1 MSDFRVASRYAK
13 SLVDLAIEQNLLDV
27 VCADMKLFKQTIEQN
42 QSLENLLKSPVIKGD
57 KKLAVITQIFANS
70 FNKLTFSFVA
80 IIVRKQREMILVSIC
95 EAVIAQYNEIN
106 KIATASVK
114 TAVEAS
120 AEIKAEIQNFLQ
132 QQSGKNVELK
142 MQVDPSL
149 IGGLMI
155 QMEDRLYDASISG
168 SLRKAKQQLLNTY
181 ISK

>member
-1 MSDFRVASRYAK
+1 MNIGCTSRTLWTSNSWRAIFSASG
-13 SLVDLAIEQNLLDV
+13 N
-27 VCADMKLFKQTIEQN
+27 
-42 QSLENLLKSPVIKGD
+42 
-57 KKLAVITQIFANS
+57 KK
-70 FNKLTFSFVA
+70 
-80 IIVRKQREMILVSIC
+80 
-95 EAVIAQYNEIN
+95 QYNEIN

-120 AEIKAEIQNFLQ
+120 AEIKAEIKNFLQ

-142 MQVDPSL
+142 MHVDPSL
-149 IGGLMI
+149 IGGVMI

>member
-13 SLVDLAIEQNLLDV
+13 SLVDLAIEQNLLEV

-57 KKLAVITQIFANS
+57 KKLAVITQIFASS
-70 FNKLTFSFVA
+70 FNKLTLSFIS
-80 IIVRKQREMILVSIC
+80 IIVRKQREMIFTSIC
-95 EAVIAQYNEIN
+95 DAVIAQYNEIN

-120 AEIKAEIQNFLQ
+120 AEIQAEIKNFLQ

-142 MQVDPSL
+142 MHVDPSL
-149 IGGLMI
+149 IGGVMI